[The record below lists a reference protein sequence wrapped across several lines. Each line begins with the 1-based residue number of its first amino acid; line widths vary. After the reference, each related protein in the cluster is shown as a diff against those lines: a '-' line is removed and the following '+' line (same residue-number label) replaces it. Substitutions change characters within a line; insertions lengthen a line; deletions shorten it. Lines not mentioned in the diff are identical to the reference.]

1 MASFV
6 LLSSPMLFAPASY
19 QLRLAHNSSGRQPS
33 ELPVEQ
39 PRKFE
44 FAVNLKTAKQ
54 IGVTIPPNVLARA
67 EGDQVT
73 HESCEVRSER
83 LGGNMNKRIVLCLLA
98 TILLATVSP
107 ALEAQQPGKIPT
119 IGFIRGGS
127 PTDPEVEAFRQGLRE
142 LGYVEGKNIN
152 IEFRNT
158 DGKTDRFSGV
168 AAELVRLKVD
178 VIVAAGGSAVVL
190 AVKPATDTIPIV
202 MTNPG
207 DPVAIGVVD
216 SLARPGGNVTGLTSS
231 STDLSGKRLELLK
244 EAVPMLSRVAVLW
257 SRAESG
263 NARNFK
269 ETEIAAQSLSLK
281 LLSLGLQ
288 AGDDLN
294 NALQSSI
301 KDRAG
306 ALIIIRSPAY
316 TSTGERIV
324 NFAAKNRLPTMFP
337 DKLFV
342 EAGGLMSY
350 GPNITDNFRRAATY
364 VDKILKGAKP
374 ADLPVERPMKFDFI
388 VNLKTAKQIG
398 LTIPP
403 NVLARA
409 DRVIK

>member
-1 MASFV
+1 MKNLLYLFVVIAFLVGGAS
-6 LLSSPMLFAPASY
+6 A
-19 QLRLAHNSSGRQPS
+19 
-33 ELPVEQ
+33 
-39 PRKFE
+39 
-44 FAVNLKTAKQ
+44 
-54 IGVTIPPNVLARA
+54 
-67 EGDQVT
+67 
-73 HESCEVRSER
+73 
-83 LGGNMNKRIVLCLLA
+83 
-98 TILLATVSP
+98 
-107 ALEAQQPGKIPT
+107 EAQRLKIPR
-119 IGFIRGGS
+119 IGFMRGGS

-142 LGYVEGKNIN
+142 LGYVEGKNII
-152 IEFRNT
+152 IEYRNT
-158 DGKTDRFSGV
+158 EGKTDRFPDA
-168 AAELVRLKVD
+168 AAELVSLKVD
-178 VIVAAGGSAVVL
+178 IIVAAGGSAVVL
-190 AVKPATDTIPIV
+190 AAKPATDTIPIV

-257 SRAESG
+257 SPAESG

-316 TSTGERIV
+316 GERIV

-342 EAGGLMSY
+342 DAGGLMSY
-350 GPNITDNFRRAATY
+350 GPNIADNFRRAAAY

-374 ADLPVERPMKFDFI
+374 FDLPVERPMKFDFI
-388 VNLKTAKQIG
+388 INLKTAKQIG

-409 DRVIK
+409 NRVIK

>member
-1 MASFV
+1 MK
-6 LLSSPMLFAPASY
+6 LISSKRVSDS
-19 QLRLAHNSSGRQPS
+19 RSDN
-33 ELPVEQ
+33 
-39 PRKFE
+39 RKSKIQNRKLVGIVALVVTLTLCG
-44 FAVNLKTAKQ
+44 AV
-54 IGVTIPPNVLARA
+54 V
-67 EGDQVT
+67 
-73 HESCEVRSER
+73 
-83 LGGNMNKRIVLCLLA
+83 
-98 TILLATVSP
+98 
-107 ALEAQQPGKIPT
+107 EAQQPGKIPT
-119 IGFIRGGS
+119 IGFMRGGS

-142 LGYVEGKNIN
+142 LGYVEGKNIS
-152 IEFRNT
+152 IEYRNT
-158 DGKTDRFSGV
+158 EGKTDRFSGA

-178 VIVAAGGSAVVL
+178 IIVAAGGSAVVL
-190 AVKPATDTIPIV
+190 AAKPASDTIPIV

-207 DPVAIGVVD
+207 DPVAIGVVA

-257 SRAESG
+257 SPAESG
-263 NARNFK
+263 NASNFK

-288 AGDDLN
+288 TADELDK
-294 NALQSSI
+294 ALQSSI

-350 GPNITDNFRRAATY
+350 GPNIADNFRRAAAY

-374 ADLPVERPMKFDFI
+374 SDLPVERPMKFDFI
-388 VNLKTAKQIG
+388 INLKTATQIG
-398 LTIPP
+398 VTIPP

-409 DRVIK
+409 DKVIK

>member
-1 MASFV
+1 
-6 LLSSPMLFAPASY
+6 
-19 QLRLAHNSSGRQPS
+19 
-33 ELPVEQ
+33 
-39 PRKFE
+39 
-44 FAVNLKTAKQ
+44 
-54 IGVTIPPNVLARA
+54 
-67 EGDQVT
+67 
-73 HESCEVRSER
+73 
-83 LGGNMNKRIVLCLLA
+83 
-98 TILLATVSP
+98 
-107 ALEAQQPGKIPT
+107 
-119 IGFIRGGS
+119 
-127 PTDPEVEAFRQGLRE
+127 
-142 LGYVEGKNIN
+142 
-152 IEFRNT
+152 
-158 DGKTDRFSGV
+158 
-168 AAELVRLKVD
+168 
-178 VIVAAGGSAVVL
+178 
-190 AVKPATDTIPIV
+190 

-244 EAVPMLSRVAVLW
+244 EAVPMLSKVAVLW
-257 SRAESG
+257 SPAESG

-324 NFAAKNRLPTMFP
+324 TFAAKNRLPTMFP

-342 EAGGLMSY
+342 DAGGLMSY
-350 GPNITDNFRRAATY
+350 GPNIADNFRRAAAY

-374 ADLPVERPMKFDFI
+374 STFLWSAP
-388 VNLKTAKQIG
+388 
-398 LTIPP
+398 
-403 NVLARA
+403 
-409 DRVIK
+409 